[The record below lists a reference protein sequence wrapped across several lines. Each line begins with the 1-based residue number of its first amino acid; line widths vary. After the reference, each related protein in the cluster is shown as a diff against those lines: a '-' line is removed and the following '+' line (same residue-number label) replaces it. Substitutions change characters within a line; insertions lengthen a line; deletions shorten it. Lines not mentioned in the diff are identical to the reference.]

1 MRAVTVTR
9 VHFVE
14 LSIYGPDR
22 FYIFHLKKNLQV
34 YRARARRGGTN
45 YMYMHAHVHVHVPVT
60 CSESFTFSLWLYY
73 PLAFTDH
80 QPAVHGTMKQ

>member
-34 YRARARRGGTN
+34 YRARARRAAAPTTCTCMHTC
-45 YMYMHAHVHVHVPVT
+45 MYMCLLHVV
-60 CSESFTFSLWLYY
+60 SLSLFHFGFITPWLSQITS
-73 PLAFTDH
+73 PPSTE
-80 QPAVHGTMKQ
+80 Q